1 MLANNSLIKNILI
14 IVLVLIVGGWALGI
28 VGSLLW
34 FAVRLLQ
41 RQMCISYRFSIDRRW
56 LGTWNRWKSVMVRC
70 SSIDSSSNHL
80 CDCSMDFRS

>member
-34 FAVRLLQ
+34 FAVRLLIPVAIIYAIVQ
-41 RQMCISYRFSIDRRW
+41 WISDR
-56 LGTWNRWKSVMVRC
+56 
-70 SSIDSSSNHL
+70 SN
-80 CDCSMDFRS
+80 SRRRKF